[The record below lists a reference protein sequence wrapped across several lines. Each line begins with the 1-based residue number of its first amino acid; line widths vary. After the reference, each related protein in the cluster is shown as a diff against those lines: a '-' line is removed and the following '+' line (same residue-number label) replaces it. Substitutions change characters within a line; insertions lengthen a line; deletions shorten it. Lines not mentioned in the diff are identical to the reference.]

1 MLHLDANTNYK
12 NEQHLD
18 TRSRCCIQMLHP
30 YIASNTKTDMALDVR
45 FLIVM
50 LQFSPCVDYMFIML
64 NFRKDWLM
72 IAYFEA
78 C

>member
-1 MLHLDANTNYK
+1 
-12 NEQHLD
+12 
-18 TRSRCCIQMLHP
+18 MLHP